1 MIDIKLPFWL
11 GGTELTKLAAAAKSY
26 WEKVE
31 GWLGWHLEQ
40 RDPDTCTEGVLELL
54 AFERDIERIK
64 DEPLSL
70 FRLRVKYALV
80 NAQDAGSVAGI
91 KRIFVRLGIGAV
103 DVIERAPGKD
113 WDVIQLQLTD
123 QQLSSNQA
131 LLQRLL
137 EQYGRTCRRY
147 EFNLITPVDLGV
159 AAKEFDHAWF
169 YDRAS

>member
-1 MIDIKLPFWL
+1 MIEIKLPFWL
-11 GGTELTKLAAAAKSY
+11 SGTELTKLKLAAQAY

-40 RDPDTCTEGVLELL
+40 RDPDTCTEDVLYLL

-80 NAQDAGSVAGI
+80 NAQDAGSVAGL

-103 DVIERAPGKD
+103 TVIERAPGKD
-113 WDVIQLQLTD
+113 WDVILLELTD

-131 LLQRLL
+131 LLQRLV

-159 AAKEFDHAWF
+159 AVKEFGHDWY
-169 YDRAS
+169 YDSGS